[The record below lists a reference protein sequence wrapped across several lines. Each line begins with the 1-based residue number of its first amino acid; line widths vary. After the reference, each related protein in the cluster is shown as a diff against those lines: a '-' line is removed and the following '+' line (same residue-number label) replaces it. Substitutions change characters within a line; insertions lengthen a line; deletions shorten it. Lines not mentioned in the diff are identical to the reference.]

1 MTTAVFR
8 RENGA
13 LFLEQVRLSSLL
25 EAGIET
31 PFFIYSTAQLVR
43 DFESYASA
51 VAGLDAV
58 VAYAI
63 KANSNPSLLR
73 LLAKLGAGAVV
84 VSDHEVRL
92 ALESGFSPTK
102 MLLHGNGK
110 RRRDI
115 DAALAAQTLLSVDS
129 EFDLE
134 QIIGRAT
141 ALGVT
146 ARLLLRVNPDID
158 PQVHPYISTGLL
170 DSKFGFSESAVEM
183 LRPRLR
189 QLSSV
194 QVVGLH
200 CHLGSTL
207 KTVQPLRDASR
218 LLAVLI
224 NGLRSDGHPVE
235 ILDMGGGLGIDY
247 SRGRDQIPTPQELTD
262 AVRPVLRELGLK
274 LLLEPG
280 RSLVARSGA
289 LIGRVLGVKDNG
301 RKHFLVS
308 DASMAQLIRPC
319 LYGAY
324 HHIELLDESVAG
336 SECAFDVVGPICE
349 SGDFLGQGR
358 HLATPRIGDG
368 IIVYDAGAYGFSM
381 ASRYNL
387 HLGCAEYL
395 VDGDTVR
402 RVRSAETFDDLSRH
416 FTDEVVAVSR

>member
-1 MTTAVFR
+1 MSTDVFR
-8 RENGA
+8 RETGA
-13 LFLEQVRLSSLL
+13 LYMEQVRLSSLL

-43 DFESYASA
+43 DFDAYASA
-51 VAGLDAV
+51 VAGLEAV

-92 ALESGFSPTK
+92 ALDSGFSPTK

-115 DAALAAQTLLSVDS
+115 DAALQAGTMLSVDS

-134 QIIGRAT
+134 QIIGRAN
-141 ALGVT
+141 ALSVT

-189 QLSSV
+189 QLSSA
-194 QVVGLH
+194 QIVGLH

-218 LLAVLI
+218 LLAVLV

-235 ILDMGGGLGIDY
+235 LLDMGGGLGIDY
-247 SRGRDQIPTPQELTD
+247 SRGRDQIPTPNELTD
-262 AVRPVLRELGLK
+262 AVLPVLRELGLK

-280 RSLVARSGA
+280 RSLVGRSGA

-301 RKHFLVS
+301 RKHFLVT

-324 HHIELLDESVAG
+324 HHIELIDEAVAG
-336 SECAFDVVGPICE
+336 PECAFDVVGPICE

-358 HLATPRIGDG
+358 HLGTPRIGDG

-402 RVRSAETFDDLSRH
+402 LVRSAETFEDLSRH
-416 FTDEVVAVSR
+416 FTDEVVPLPR